1 MQQTLPGLLRKSLNQ
16 PPQKVKIKC
25 PNECLSI
32 ARLARLCLMNLRSS
46 EFVQQVDEIYITNNL
61 KSILFYTI
69 KFTQILL
76 EKGSIVKVL

>member
-1 MQQTLPGLLRKSLNQ
+1 
-16 PPQKVKIKC
+16 
-25 PNECLSI
+25 
-32 ARLARLCLMNLRSS
+32 MNLRSS

-69 KFTQILL
+69 KFTRILK

>member
-1 MQQTLPGLLRKSLNQ
+1 
-16 PPQKVKIKC
+16 
-25 PNECLSI
+25 
-32 ARLARLCLMNLRSS
+32 MNLLSS